1 MDSDKTNPESDNK
14 NPENAATGAENAA
27 VDGGSGSGGGSASP
41 AGRGRGWIV
50 WTSIGAVVIG
60 GVAVCTMS
68 TPGVFS
74 SIAKGRMAASGFSDF
89 SMQVDS
95 AGPFF
100 AKVHDLSFT
109 AAGGAVK
116 ISGVE
121 AMADYSPLS
130 ALGGGAFDDAIIEN
144 AHVDVDLKKLAESK
158 GPDGF
163 AVARLPFVLPSAMD
177 SLPAKGFL
185 VRGAEVNVISGGTK
199 HTMKLDALARAVS
212 KDNRSATISATGAN
226 GDQLLVTLQ
235 PKKGGSGET
244 VNAEGSVDP
253 LGWYIAVADVLGK
266 NLPQEVGLEAAPLVV
281 QFAADIEGGKPGK
294 WVWVVSQPWFQ
305 INNGPVVVSSQDARA
320 GFTGEGDKLVK
331 ASAEGDILLK
341 AGNLTVGPFHASA
354 KTSGGALQVEAV
366 KVPIKGRECSMTLDY
381 CRLAANPG
389 AEQGDLSLA
398 GVVKPAWMPVDLNAT
413 LTFSDNMD
421 GLFLNMNLPRTVLK
435 DAVLPTGW
443 LPSYMDGMKISG
455 GVDADF
461 YLSVG
466 GLSAGGF
473 ASSGRISSDN
483 ASFVIPTTGGEISFS
498 GVRMRNARF
507 SSSAKGF
514 SVDIP
519 DGFMA
524 TKVRFGNFEIGDF
537 QLWPGRV
544 SIPGDA
550 TLDSATAN
558 VFGGRLVVGRMQ
570 GRFSPAGVFV
580 PSSPFEVR
588 LTDADLAQV
597 AQLAGGVKMSGRANI
612 SAHVSPVV
620 DNGGN
625 LMMGV
630 KSSVESDDFTL
641 EFPGAFSVAG
651 KKLDADFEFDNLT
664 DQNGTRARLALS
676 DAVELSSFSACGAVY
691 SGKAYVKGW
700 AESSAADILAALVK
714 GPFFSAK
721 SDVSARMNGGELSL
735 PGGMKVSGARGVVLA
750 RLGGD
755 NPAVFSDGDLDAD
768 SVGLGALLV
777 TKAEAAFRI
786 VPDGF
791 VLSDFGGQFLGGT
804 MRVENFVREGAGYT
818 CSIKM
823 EGISAE
829 SLAALFPQFGGKV
842 SGALDGG
849 VTFHEE
855 NGVVT
860 VRSGELH
867 LRDGASGTF
876 SYRDAAELLL
886 RSRPAPGVMTTDL
899 VNAAGGMTLT
909 SFSIRIG
916 GTDAPFV
923 VRITGMAPNG
933 AAVSADVLPKV
944 DVAKQL
950 EAVLGGA
957 AQVRLAAAR

>member
-14 NPENAATGAENAA
+14 NPENAVTGAENAA
-27 VDGGSGSGGGSASP
+27 VDGGSGGGSASP
-41 AGRGRGWIV
+41 AGHGRGWIV

-74 SIAKGRMAASGFSDF
+74 SIAKSRMAASGFSDF

-116 ISGVE
+116 VSGVE

-130 ALGGGAFDDAIIEN
+130 ALGGGSFDDAIVEN

-158 GPDGF
+158 GPDGLT
-163 AVARLPFVLPSAMD
+163 VARMPFVLPSAMD

-199 HTMKLDALARAVS
+199 HTMKLDALARAMS
-212 KDNRSATISATGAN
+212 KDNRSATISATGEN

-253 LGWYIAVADVLGK
+253 LGWYIAVAGVLGK

-341 AGNLTVGPFHASA
+341 AGNLTVGPFHAAA
-354 KTSGGALQVEAV
+354 KSSGGGALQIEAV

-389 AEQGDLSLA
+389 AEQGDLSFA
-398 GVVKPAWMPVDLNAT
+398 GVVKPAWLPVDLNAT

-435 DAVLPTGW
+435 DAVLPSGW

-483 ASFVIPTTGGEISFS
+483 ASFVIPTAGGEISFS

-507 SSSAKGF
+507 TSSAKGF

-524 TKVRFGNFEIGDF
+524 AKVRFGNFEIGDF

-558 VFGGRLVVGRMQ
+558 VFGGRLVVGSMQ

-597 AQLAGGVKMSGRANI
+597 AQFAGGLKLSGRANI

-620 DNGGN
+620 DNSGN
-625 LMMGV
+625 LLMGV
-630 KSSVESDDFTL
+630 KSSVESDDFTV

-664 DQNGTRARLALS
+664 DQNGTRVRLALS
-676 DAVELSSFSACGAVY
+676 DTVELSSFSACGVVY
-691 SGKAYVKGW
+691 SGKAFVKGW

-714 GPFFSAK
+714 GPFFSSK
-721 SDVSARMNGGELSL
+721 SDVSARLDGGDLSL
-735 PGGMKVSGARGVVLA
+735 PGGVKVSGAKGVVLA

-755 NPAVFSDGDLDAD
+755 NPAVSSDGDLAAD

-791 VLSDFGGQFLGGT
+791 SLGEFGGQFLGGT

-823 EGISAE
+823 AGISAE
-829 SLAALFPQFGGKV
+829 SLAALFPQFEGKV
-842 SGALDGG
+842 SGTLDGG
-849 VTFHEE
+849 VTFHAE

-867 LRDGASGTF
+867 LRDGSSGTF
-876 SYRDAAELLL
+876 SYRDAAALLS
-886 RSRPAPGVMTTDL
+886 RCRPAPGVMTTDL
-899 VNAAGGMTLT
+899 VSAAGGMTL
-909 SFSIRIG
+909 SAFSVRIG
-916 GTDAPFV
+916 GTDAPLV
-923 VRITGMAPNG
+923 VRVTGTAPNG
-933 AAVSADVLPKV
+933 VAVSADVIPAG
-944 DVAKQL
+944 DVSKQL
-950 EAVLGGA
+950 ETLFGGA
-957 AQVRLAAAR
+957 VEVRLATAR